1 MSFGKGHLV
10 VEQDIVVQILVAE
23 APHKL
28 SKWVLKEKTPKNR
41 RQDFSKE

>member
-28 SKWVLKEKTPKNR
+28 WKRIVKRKKQKHR
-41 RQDFSKE
+41 RQNISKE